1 MAWRV
6 TGRPL
11 SKDDLA
17 RLMDPMGRDLETFPD
32 QKYDTQTFPAAGG
45 VNRLVYFGALPNDPT
60 LSNMDSQGQFTS
72 PQFFQVYGIA
82 KDYRRAGP
90 SNIVLPASGTNQTGL
105 LNDID
110 LIEKVQGATLTL
122 IISNKNYGPWQLA
135 SAHPMGGAVGTIAI
149 AGEGGAGTSRGQQY
163 GHGGPIDGGWWL
175 NGEIVIPPN
184 TGFQLIVNLR
194 AGQAITADTQM
205 TLTLV
210 GRIYRRPL

>member
-11 SKDDLA
+11 SKEELG
-17 RLMDPMGRDLETFPD
+17 RLTDPMGRDLETFPD
-32 QKYDTQTFPAAGG
+32 HKYDTQTLPAAGA
-45 VNRLVYFGALPNDPT
+45 VNRLVFFGALPNDPT

-72 PQFFQVYGIA
+72 PQFFQIYGIA

-90 SNIVLPASGTNQTGL
+90 SNLVAAASGTNQPGM

-122 IISNKNYGPWQLA
+122 VISNKNYGPWQLA
-135 SAHPMGGAVGTIAI
+135 SSHPIGGAVGTIA
-149 AGEGGAGTSRGQQY
+149 GGVEGGAGTSRFQQY

-175 NGEIVIPPN
+175 NGEVVIPPN
-184 TGFQLIVNLR
+184 VGFQLIVNLR
-194 AGQAITADTQM
+194 AGQALSADTQL
-205 TLTLV
+205 TLSLV